1 MHKLLA
7 LNQKQK
13 MVSFLFFFLM
23 LPSNLLVMPACSMKV
38 LQRKTEEA
46 AMAAKRLKD
55 LLETKKS
62 TRDTYGKK

>member
-1 MHKLLA
+1 
-7 LNQKQK
+7 
-13 MVSFLFFFLM
+13 M
-23 LPSNLLVMPACSMKV
+23 LPSKLLVMPACSMKV